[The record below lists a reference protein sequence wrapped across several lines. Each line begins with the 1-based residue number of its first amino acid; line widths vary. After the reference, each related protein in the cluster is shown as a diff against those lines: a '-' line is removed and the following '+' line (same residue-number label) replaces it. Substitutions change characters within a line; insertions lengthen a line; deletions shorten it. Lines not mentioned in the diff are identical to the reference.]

1 MSELQFYQSDETNR
15 IQQGMS
21 SKVLQLII
29 KETSGTLIH
38 LSVNDFGEW
47 KLYIYKSK
55 KIFVGD
61 LETVC
66 QQAVDEFLTNR
77 EPNLKKYFKTRSREY
92 VYAPKQCASRETEPL
107 CNGTYAEKL
116 RFAESLGFKNVA
128 MAIAELGP
136 TNFKLKYI
144 KNKKQLSI

>member
-1 MSELQFYQSDETNR
+1 
-15 IQQGMS
+15 MS
-21 SKVLQLII
+21 SKALQQII

-55 KIFVGD
+55 KIFTGD

-66 QQAVDEFLTNR
+66 QQAVDEFLNNR

-92 VYAPKQCASRETEPL
+92 VYTPKACAATNEL
-107 CNGTYAEKL
+107 QQVCNGSYTEKL

-128 MAIAELGP
+128 MAISALGP
-136 TNFKLKYI
+136 TNFKIKYNQN
-144 KNKKQLSI
+144 KNQLSL

>member
-1 MSELQFYQSDETNR
+1 
-15 IQQGMS
+15 MS
-21 SKVLQLII
+21 SKVLQQII

-38 LSVNDFGEW
+38 LSVNDLGEW

-66 QQAVDEFLTNR
+66 QQAVDEFISNR

-92 VYAPKQCASRETEPL
+92 LYIPKPCHGTTTTEG
-107 CNGTYAEKL
+107 NAVGSYAEKL

-128 MAIAELGP
+128 MAISELGP

-144 KNKKQLSI
+144 KNKKQLSV